1 MSCEDESCAFA
12 ETHYSKVAERN
23 TFLYML
29 NTEKGTPTTCGRA
42 LRVIE
47 FLRIFLFSRI
57 EQLLANNLLAVLNN
71 DALEAL

>member
-1 MSCEDESCAFA
+1 MSCEDESSAFA
-12 ETHYSKVAERN
+12 RFHYSKVAGRHLIYN
-23 TFLYML
+23 KL

>member
-1 MSCEDESCAFA
+1 MNCEDESCAFA
-12 ETHYSKVAERN
+12 ETHDSKVAERN

-47 FLRIFLFSRI
+47 FLRIFSLLQNRAI
-57 EQLLANNLLAVLNN
+57 TCEQPSCRSQ
-71 DALEAL
+71 